1 MQFAAGA
8 DTVGCVTAVQTTE
21 IQRGIRHGE
30 GIVVEAFFQ
39 GVAQHHNA
47 ANGVV
52 HQLNGIDAARRI
64 AGVA

>member
-1 MQFAAGA
+1 MQA
-8 DTVGCVTAVQTTE
+8 TE
-21 IQRGIRHGE
+21 IERGIWHGE

-39 GVAQHHNA
+39 GVAQHHDA

-52 HQLNGIDAARRI
+52 HQLNGIDAACRI